1 MPPSAHGRFEIGK
14 THLAPNGYLHAA
26 AVVAETV
33 AQLHPIEPENIGK
46 ESGLLVRNT
55 AVRSLML

>member
-1 MPPSAHGRFEIGK
+1 
-14 THLAPNGYLHAA
+14 LAPNGYLHAA